1 MSKHET
7 VHIIGAGP
15 AGLTAAINLAKAGFP
30 TVVHEKNEEV
40 GKRFNGDFQGIENW
54 STKEDALSF
63 LQNHG
68 IEIDFLCDP
77 YRNGVFYGPNLKA
90 IRIKTKAPLFYLI
103 ERGTGEQ
110 SFDQGLK
117 RQALKAGV
125 KFSWN
130 DDVQKMPAEKA
141 IVSTGPKAADIIAQG
156 ILFKT
161 SHSDA
166 YFGFV
171 DDQIAPKGY
180 AYLLVNKGRA
190 TFATCLFEDFRN
202 SQRYFDRALVR
213 MTEIL
218 NIDVNDA
225 LPFGGFGNF
234 FLPLVTGGQNEQAI
248 YVGESAGFQDA
259 LWGFGIRFAVLSGYL
274 AAESIIHNK
283 NYDQLVAEQILP
295 LLKVTLANRFLY
307 DRAGNYGKQFLLN
320 RIQKSQDVLALLR
333 KQHQLSGLKKILF
346 KVAKRWYRTRL
357 IDKNC
362 LHENCDCIW
371 CRCGKK
377 DNTFPNFTVNTNS
390 P

>member
-1 MSKHET
+1 M
-7 VHIIGAGP
+7 
-15 AGLTAAINLAKAGFP
+15 
-30 TVVHEKNEEV
+30 
-40 GKRFNGDFQGIENW
+40 
-54 STKEDALSF
+54 
-63 LQNHG
+63 
-68 IEIDFLCDP
+68 
-77 YRNGVFYGPNLKA
+77 
-90 IRIKTKAPLFYLI
+90 
-103 ERGTGEQ
+103 
-110 SFDQGLK
+110 
-117 RQALKAGV
+117 
-125 KFSWN
+125 
-130 DDVQKMPAEKA
+130 
-141 IVSTGPKAADIIAQG
+141 
-156 ILFKT
+156 
-161 SHSDA
+161 
-166 YFGFV
+166 
-171 DDQIAPKGY
+171 
-180 AYLLVNKGRA
+180 
-190 TFATCLFEDFRN
+190 
-202 SQRYFDRALVR
+202 
-213 MTEIL
+213 
-218 NIDVNDA
+218 
-225 LPFGGFGNF
+225 
-234 FLPLVTGGQNEQAI
+234 VTGGQNEQAI

-283 NYDQLVAEQILP
+283 NYDQLVADQILP